1 MSEGLNHGSAGHL
14 LQQLF
19 VVSKQANITEKF
31 IDAANHQDTTKKK
44 FFNRSIKLMR
54 MIYSYQTFEGTVP
67 TYFICPN
74 PGHSLIYL

>member
-1 MSEGLNHGSAGHL
+1 MSGGLNHRSAGHL

-19 VVSKQANITEKF
+19 VVRKQANITEKF
-31 IDAANHQDTTKKK
+31 IDAANHQNTKT
-44 FFNRSIKLMR
+44 FNKSIKLMR

-67 TYFICPN
+67 TNFICPH